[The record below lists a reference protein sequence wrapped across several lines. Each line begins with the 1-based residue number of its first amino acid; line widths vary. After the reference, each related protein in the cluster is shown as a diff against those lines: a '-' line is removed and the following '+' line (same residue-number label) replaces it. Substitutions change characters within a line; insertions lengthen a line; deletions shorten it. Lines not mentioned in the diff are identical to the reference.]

1 MTPTPHPRLA
11 LNSHGHYS
19 FDGRPLGVLS
29 WGHPVLVAILGPHF
43 ARQKAHSEAYRNGA
57 PPPHRIDLARLNAAC
72 TVAESTTK
80 NPSVDDGSSSQRRG
94 GPVRPVFR
102 DWRTRAR
109 A

>member
-1 MTPTPHPRLA
+1 MTPTLHPLLA
-11 LNSHGHYS
+11 LNSHGYYV
-19 FDGRPLGVLS
+19 FDGRPLGVLP

-43 ARQKAHSEAYRNGA
+43 ESQEAHGEAYRNGA

-72 TVAESTTK
+72 TIAERATK
-80 NPSVDDGSSSQRRG
+80 KTSVDNDSSSQRRG

-109 A
+109 T